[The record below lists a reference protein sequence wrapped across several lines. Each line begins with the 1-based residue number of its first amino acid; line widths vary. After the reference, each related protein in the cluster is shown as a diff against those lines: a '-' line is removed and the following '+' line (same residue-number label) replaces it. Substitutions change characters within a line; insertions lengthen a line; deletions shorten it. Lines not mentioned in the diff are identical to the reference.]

1 MRVAT
6 GSDWRDGLPFD
17 TPVLVSEVVPGEP
30 TRCAVCGV
38 DSPPRPRTELWAV
51 KHRHPKHHDGY
62 VRFYCVDHVPRV
74 QRPAPAADV
83 RRDRPQRSRERAPAA
98 PRTASARPTSF
109 DVTRA
114 MCPNCFVEV
123 SATGVCGICGESV
136 A

>member
-1 MRVAT
+1 MRVVS

-17 TPVLVSEVVPGEP
+17 TAMLVADVVPGDS
-30 TRCAVCGV
+30 TRCVVCGV
-38 DSPPRPRTELWAV
+38 DSEPRPRTELWAV

-62 VRFYCVDHVPRV
+62 VRFYCHEHVPRIE
-74 QRPAPAADV
+74 RPAPVAEA
-83 RRDRPQRSRERAPAA
+83 RRPATRPRTPAA
-98 PRTASARPTSF
+98 PRASTARPTSF

-123 SATGVCGICGESV
+123 SATGVCGICGEQV